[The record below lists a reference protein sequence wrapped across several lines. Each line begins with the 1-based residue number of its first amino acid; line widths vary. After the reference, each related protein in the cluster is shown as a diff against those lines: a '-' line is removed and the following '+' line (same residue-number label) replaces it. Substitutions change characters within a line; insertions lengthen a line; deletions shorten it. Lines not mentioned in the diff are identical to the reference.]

1 MREFSSV
8 ALLLVAI
15 APAAAEDLYNKDGV
29 QLWTSARLVTRDA
42 ATCHVLEDRYPDEEY
57 QRLKA
62 NEGQSLHVWR
72 LDLTAANYSGKVIEY
87 LRGSVDVESE
97 WPPCTNWDWDV
108 LQDYPGGVDWAGGIL
123 SFQQVAD
130 MQPGEEAGE
139 TMFLLAFH
147 DQAPGFGRWSIDY
160 NFAEAAPASADRGV
174 PGARS
179 PSGAPASPGGAPP
192 SRSAAAA
199 RPEPPA
205 AARPSRQPG
214 ETFRDT
220 LRSGGA
226 GPDMV
231 VIPAGSFRMG
241 CVSGVDCYDD
251 EKPVHQVTISRPF
264 GVSKYEVTFAEW
276 DGCVSAGG
284 CSHRPDDESWGRG
297 RRPVIN
303 VSWDDAQSYV
313 RWLSQQTGGTYRL
326 LTESEWEY
334 AARAGT
340 SSAYSWGNDSAGQ
353 CRWANGADLAAK
365 AENPGWTVADCR
377 DGHVQA
383 APVGSFGANGWGLHD
398 MHGNVFEWVQDCWN
412 GSYSGA
418 PSNGGAWTS
427 GDCSRRV
434 LRGGS
439 WFNLPRYL
447 RSAYRY
453 GSASDNRDNS
463 LGFRVARTLTP

>member
-1 MREFSSV
+1 MRMFIAFV
-8 ALLLVAI
+8 ALVLAAV
-15 APAAAEDLYNKDGV
+15 PAAAEDLYNKDGV

-72 LDLTAANYSGKVIEY
+72 MDLTAANYSGKVIEY

-147 DQAPGFGRWSIDY
+147 DQEPGFGRWSIDH
-160 NFAEAAPASADRGV
+160 NFSEAAPASVDRGV
-174 PGARS
+174 PSGRAPGAGT
-179 PSGAPASPGGAPP
+179 PSD
-192 SRSAAAA
+192 RQSAAPGRAA
-199 RPEPPA
+199 DPPP
-205 AARPSRQPG
+205 AARPSRQAG
-214 ETFRDT
+214 DVFRDT
-220 LRSGGA
+220 LRSGGT
-226 GPDMV
+226 GPEMV

-241 CVSGVDCYDD
+241 CVSGVECYAR
-251 EKPVHQVTISRPF
+251 EKPVHQVTISQALAV
-264 GVSKYEVTFAEW
+264 GKYEVTFAEW
-276 DGCVSAGG
+276 DACVSADG
-284 CSHRPDDESWGRG
+284 CAHRPDDLWGRG
-297 RRPVIN
+297 RHPVMR

-313 RWLSQQTGGTYRL
+313 RWLSSQTGATYRL
-326 LTESEWEY
+326 LSESEWEY

-340 SSAYSWGNDSAGQ
+340 GTAYSWGNQIGSG
-353 CRWANGADLAAK
+353 RAN
-365 AENPGWTVADCR
+365 C
-377 DGHVQA
+377 DGCGSQWDDRQT
-383 APVGSFGANGWGLHD
+383 APVGSFSPNAWGLYD
-398 MHGNVFEWVQDCWN
+398 MHGNVYEWVQDCWN
-412 GSYSGA
+412 GTYNGA
-418 PSNGGAWTS
+418 PPNGGAWQQ

-439 WFNLPRYL
+439 WYGDPRSL
-447 RSAYRY
+447 RSASRGG
-453 GSASDNRDNS
+453 GSADYRSGS
-463 LGFRVARTLTP
+463 FGFRVARTLTP

>member
-199 RPEPPA
+199 RPEPPP

-214 ETFRDT
+214 ETLRDT
-220 LRSGGA
+220 LRSGGT
-226 GPDMV
+226 GPEMV

-241 CVSGVDCYDD
+241 CVSGVECRDS

-264 GVSKYEVTFAEW
+264 AVGKYEVTFAEW
-276 DGCVSAGG
+276 DACVSAGG
-284 CSHRPDDESWGRG
+284 CSHRADDAGWGRG
-297 RRPVIN
+297 RRPVMD

-313 RWLSQQTGGTYRL
+313 RWLSQQTGATYRL
-326 LTESEWEY
+326 LSESEWEY

-340 SSAYSWGNDSAGQ
+340 SSAYSWGSQVGSGRGN
-353 CRWANGADLAAK
+353 C
-365 AENPGWTVADCR
+365 
-377 DGHVQA
+377 DGCGSQWDGSQT
-383 APVGSFGANGWGLHD
+383 APVGSFSPNSWGLYD
-398 MHGNVFEWVQDCWN
+398 MHGNVWEWVQDCWN
-412 GSYSGA
+412 GSYNGA
-418 PSNGGAWTS
+418 PSGGGAWQS
-427 GDCSRRV
+427 GGCSRRV

-439 WFNLPRYL
+439 WNYVPWLL
-447 RSAYRY
+447 RSAFRS
-453 GSASDNRDNS
+453 GNTTDFRDSN
-463 LGFRVARTLTP
+463 GFRVARTLSP